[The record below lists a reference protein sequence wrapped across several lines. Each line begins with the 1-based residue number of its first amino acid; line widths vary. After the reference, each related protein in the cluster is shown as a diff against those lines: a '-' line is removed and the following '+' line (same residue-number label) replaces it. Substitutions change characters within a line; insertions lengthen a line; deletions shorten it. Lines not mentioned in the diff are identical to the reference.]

1 MKGQRQSKKVI
12 DRFHKEEKMKNKYI
26 LILVTTTVLLLIST
40 LAFLKWQQVMTTEK
54 FEEEYTQISS
64 FFVDEVVQ
72 IDLKTSETLFL
83 VKENEWKEQNKSHVY
98 NQEAIWQIVD
108 TLSTMTAF
116 ASIKNVQEYEVYGIT
131 EEAKLVTVYTK
142 DGQVQTF
149 RIGIKTPNGEGYYIK
164 TNEDSIYIVLAE
176 EIQRILRNRSELI
189 EATINIPKEQHS
201 VTIKRNKEDLLALA
215 KNGASKIWQIGTP
228 YRDMYVANEEEISTY
243 LKLLQNLS
251 FSHFVSD
258 DKDKYREYGLQ
269 EPLMEIHL
277 NNNWELS
284 IGNKQNGFFYAM
296 QTGDENIYAID
307 EKSIEKIFGF
317 DAFAMLRKEVYKVD
331 KDILQ
336 LIEISYNNQ
345 VKTLKINEV
354 EFDVNESI
362 ENKDAENKDIE
373 NEAMQNKEE
382 QQLENYEEIL
392 QKLSEIRIHTVLAN
406 PEIEQRQQR
415 PADITIKYVKL
426 DGEEIVLELIP
437 YDPTYYILRYNEQ
450 TEFAIERRPIL
461 EILNL
466 F

>member
-1 MKGQRQSKKVI
+1 
-12 DRFHKEEKMKNKYI
+12 
-26 LILVTTTVLLLIST
+26 
-40 LAFLKWQQVMTTEK
+40 
-54 FEEEYTQISS
+54 
-64 FFVDEVVQ
+64 
-72 IDLKTSETLFL
+72 
-83 VKENEWKEQNKSHVY
+83 
-98 NQEAIWQIVD
+98 
-108 TLSTMTAF
+108 
-116 ASIKNVQEYEVYGIT
+116 
-131 EEAKLVTVYTK
+131 
-142 DGQVQTF
+142 
-149 RIGIKTPNGEGYYIK
+149 
-164 TNEDSIYIVLAE
+164 
-176 EIQRILRNRSELI
+176 
-189 EATINIPKEQHS
+189 
-201 VTIKRNKEDLLALA
+201 
-215 KNGASKIWQIGTP
+215 
-228 YRDMYVANEEEISTY
+228 
-243 LKLLQNLS
+243 
-251 FSHFVSD
+251 
-258 DKDKYREYGLQ
+258 
-269 EPLMEIHL
+269 
-277 NNNWELS
+277 
-284 IGNKQNGFFYAM
+284 M